1 MLINKE
7 KYMTGKKYH
16 KIIFKKVLTLA
27 KNGDKLMPSSQ
38 DLTSELNK
46 KQHDFLMSILL
57 KKLIKKLF

>member
-16 KIIFKKVLTLA
+16 KIIFKKVLTLV

-46 KQHDFLMSILL
+46 KQHDFLMSIL
-57 KKLIKKLF
+57 